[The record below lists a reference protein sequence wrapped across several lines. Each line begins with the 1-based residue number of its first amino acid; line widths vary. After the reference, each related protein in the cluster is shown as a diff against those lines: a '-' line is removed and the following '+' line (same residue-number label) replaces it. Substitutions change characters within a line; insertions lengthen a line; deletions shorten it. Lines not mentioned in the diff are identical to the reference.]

1 MRFERVRRE
10 CSKTASLY
18 CAYTLVYTFFGMNT
32 SLLLTEL
39 LETVDRDF
47 LVNDP
52 ARTLREI
59 AQKLDRVVE
68 RHRHELTKVRK
79 PGSKRASRPRSA
91 ARKA

>member
-1 MRFERVRRE
+1 
-10 CSKTASLY
+10 
-18 CAYTLVYTFFGMNT
+18 MNT
-32 SLLLTEL
+32 SLLLAEL

-52 ARTLREI
+52 ARTLREL

-79 PGSKRASRPRSA
+79 PGSKRGSRPRPA